1 MDDRLLTLKQVAEYL
16 GVSTITVRRLAKS
29 GELPGFKV
37 GKDWRFQRNDI
48 LSYVEKQKG
57 QST

>member
-37 GKDWRFQRNDI
+37 GKDWRFQRKDI